1 VTPFGDI
8 LRRAVLATPG
18 AIGGA
23 FADAPG
29 EMADWFATE
38 DTYEWAVLTAHYGVI
53 LRLLDRWLGTRHFG
67 GPEYFI
73 AQHRGLDVVVHSV
86 AGGYYALIAVKT
98 PSPPLGFALVSLREA
113 TEQLRE
119 EMMA

>member
-1 VTPFGDI
+1 VTAFGDI

-23 FADAPG
+23 FADAQG
-29 EMADWFATE
+29 EMVDSFAIADP
-38 DTYEWAVLTAHYGVI
+38 YEWAVLVAHYGVI
-53 LRLLDRWLGTRHFG
+53 LRLLDAWLGTRHFG

-73 AQHRGLDVVVHSV
+73 AQHHGLDIVVHSV
-86 AGGYYALIAVKT
+86 HGGYYALIAVRK
-98 PSPPLGFALVSLREA
+98 PSPPLGLALVSLREA
-113 TEQLRE
+113 THELKL